1 MPFLLLEKALAE
13 GEAKEDYC
21 HCGNE
26 KIIGTED
33 DKAYNRHAGAD
44 YCRQMIFRFAPLVD
58 NDGDKQSGHGKVYP
72 CGIEGYYAAEKRAD
86 ETARYPVKMIEE
98 GYGKIIAFR
107 A

>member
-44 YCRQMIFRFAPLVD
+44 YCRQMIFRFPPLVD
-58 NDGDKQSGHGKVYP
+58 NDGDKQSGHGKVDAG
-72 CGIEGYYAAEKRAD
+72 GIEGYDAAEKRA
-86 ETARYPVKMIEE
+86 ENAAGNPVEVI
-98 GYGKIIAFR
+98 
-107 A
+107 